1 MKIKAIKE
9 KVKTLF
15 GKITGKKRVIMFIGI
30 AAIILAAVIIVLF
43 ATHVFCTHKWSA
55 ATCTEPQICSICQ
68 RTKGEPMGHKWK
80 EATCTEP
87 EICEICGAEQDKALG
102 HDWKEATCTEPK
114 TCVVCGETTGN
125 PLGHKWQ
132 DANCLRPKI
141 CSVCGKTEGEKG
153 EHSWE
158 KATCRNPKTC
168 STCGKTSGKKLG
180 HDWEDATCQKPK
192 TCKRCGQTTG
202 GTSEHNWV
210 DATFSKPKTCT
221 VCGKTEGEKR
231 SAYGLTALDYAEM
244 SLDDF
249 LTVHPDAVYE
259 VNVEGGGPGYYSQSA
274 HIMMYED
281 GIVAAY
287 AGNITN
293 DIAIGMSYN
302 DIINAVGKPDE
313 VGLNEWSMSEYMV
326 YYIDGYRL
334 VLGTFK
340 GSCKVN
346 DSRWILEQASIKP
359 IE

>member
-15 GKITGKKRVIMFIGI
+15 GKITGKKRVIMLIGI

-102 HDWKEATCTEPK
+102 HDWKEATCKEPK
-114 TCVVCGETTGN
+114 TCAVCGETTGN

-158 KATCRNPKTC
+158 NATCQNPKTC

-249 LTVHPDAVYE
+249 LTVHPDARYDNPADSGEGYYYSGVLKDFDGSVDVYSGNVTNSIYIGMTVEQITATLGEPYE
-259 VNVEGGGPGYYSQSA
+259 VALSDRE
-274 HIMMYED
+274 
-281 GIVAAY
+281 
-287 AGNITN
+287 
-293 DIAIGMSYN
+293 MSY
-302 DIINAVGKPDE
+302 
-313 VGLNEWSMSEYMV
+313 YMV
-326 YYIDGYRL
+326 YYINGHRVNL
-334 VLGTFK
+334 HTIQ
-340 GSCKVN
+340 GSCSLS
-346 DSRWILEQASIKP
+346 DSRWTLDYAYVF
-359 IE
+359 